1 MVFGQVVIGP
11 PSSGKSTYCEGM
23 RQYLDALGRHVV
35 IINLD
40 PANDVLPYEASADVR
55 ELVSVDGVATACEL
69 GPNGALVYSLEY
81 LAANLDWLE
90 GVLAR
95 DPSAYVLLDMP
106 GQVSP
111 TSQESPSGERSVEGP
126 FLRTAAVS
134 DIAAEDSDAFALPRR
149 WNCIH
154 TTTPCEISS
163 KL

>member
-11 PSSGKSTYCEGM
+11 PGSGKSTYCEGM
-23 RQYLDALGRHVV
+23 RQYLDALGRNVV

-40 PANDVLPYEASADVR
+40 PANDVLPYEAFADVR

-90 GVLAR
+90 GVLAK

-106 GQVSP
+106 GQVRLR
-111 TSQESPSGERSVEGP
+111 SQESSSGRRLVEGP
-126 FLRTAAVS
+126 VPRNAAPTLSAMSRRSSYIRTTMLCA
-134 DIAAEDSDAFALPRR
+134 
-149 WNCIH
+149 
-154 TTTPCEISS
+154 TSS
-163 KL
+163 IL